1 MGAGYSMFKRRRDG
15 VLAKRWTI
23 VLRLPDGKRRE
34 VTGFTDKQASKQ
46 RAAELVRAF
55 ERKEVGLHDPFAVA
69 RKTPLLEHLDN
80 FLMSIENGTMRRRRH
95 GGRPTEDWIATVR
108 ARMTKLFL
116 WLGAA
121 RIEHLNVAAAED
133 VLAEQL
139 RQGWSVKTRDHHAAI
154 LRQFGSWLVED
165 QRWAAN
171 PFHRLRT
178 LSDQTTKT
186 FRRHALTV
194 VELGAL
200 VDAAEQRALQ
210 EYRNS
215 NPMARP
221 ATLEAKRYQGWERG
235 VLYQVAAYTGLR
247 RGEVTQLQ
255 WADLSLAGAEPS
267 IDVRAETTKNRQRA
281 RIELPR
287 WLGGL
292 LEQVRNAR
300 ALQMGGTPPPRDRV
314 FAASYRHL
322 TERLKADALWA
333 ELGTVGDRGRVFTAA
348 GKVMDFHALRGTLA
362 TLAAEC
368 GMPAKHLQQLMRH
381 SDLRMTMDV
390 YTQVRST
397 AMRTEVDRLPA
408 PIAPGSDGN
417 PPPVPPSVAPKASV
431 DCRSSATGAPP
442 RETGT

>member
-1 MGAGYSMFKRRRDG
+1 MGAGYSLFRRRRDG
-15 VLAKRWTI
+15 VLAPRWTI

-34 VTGFTDKQASKQ
+34 VTAFTDKQASKQ
-46 RAAELVRAF
+46 KAAELVRAF

-69 RKTPLLEHLDN
+69 RKTALQVHLEE
-80 FLMSIENGTMRRRRH
+80 FCSSIENGTMRRRRQ

-108 ARMTKLFL
+108 ARLTKLFL
-116 WLGAA
+116 WLGAS

-133 VLAEQL
+133 VLSEQL
-139 RQGWSVKTRDHHAAI
+139 RRGWSTKTRDHHAAL
-154 LRQFGSWLVED
+154 LRQFGAWLVED
-165 QRWAAN
+165 QRWASN

-200 VDAAEQRALQ
+200 VAAAEQRALQ
-210 EYRNS
+210 EYATS

-247 RGEVTQLQ
+247 RGEVTKLQ
-255 WADLSLAGAEPS
+255 WADLRLGGEPS
-267 IDVRAETTKNRQRA
+267 IEVRAETAKNRQRA

-287 WLGGL
+287 WLGAL
-292 LEQVRNAR
+292 LEQVRTAR
-300 ALQMGGTPPPRDRV
+300 ALQMDAMPPPRDRV

-322 TERLKADALWA
+322 TERLKLDALWA
-333 ELGTVGDRGRVFTAA
+333 ELGTVGDRGRVYTAA
-348 GKVMDFHALRGTLA
+348 GKVLDFHALRGTLA

-381 SDLRMTMDV
+381 SDLRLTMDV
-390 YTQVRST
+390 YAQVRST
-397 AMRTEVDRLPA
+397 AMRTEVERLPA
-408 PIAPGSDGN
+408 PVAPGQEGN
-417 PPPVPPSVAPKASV
+417 PPPVPPSGSPKAAG
-431 DCRSSATGAPP
+431 DCLNSETGAKR